1 MLEDIY
7 LKSNYQL
14 MFFFSVYFFYTRQIH
29 FHWAVEWPDL
39 SLSRVSILHKM
50 AVRLTMIRRFWHLM
64 VTVYSLLDNAPNYLV
79 GCIIQNTQCSKNP
92 KKSMQKWIASKV
104 ILQFFSQ
111 HFFFNFWEHCVVLVL
126 KWVVSFLGSYKHN
139 TYLPIIKLLIH
150 SIRT

>member
-111 HFFFNFWEHCVVLVL
+111 HFFQ
-126 KWVVSFLGSYKHN
+126 FLRALCGAG
-139 TYLPIIKLLIH
+139 IKMGCFF
-150 SIRT
+150 SW